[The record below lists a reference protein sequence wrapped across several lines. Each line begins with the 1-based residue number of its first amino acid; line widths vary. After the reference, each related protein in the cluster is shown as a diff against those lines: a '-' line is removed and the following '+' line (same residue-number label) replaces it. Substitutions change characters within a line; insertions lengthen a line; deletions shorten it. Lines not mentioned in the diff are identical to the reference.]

1 MIDPQAGQQSHE
13 NAAGRMFGG
22 GTVRNWK
29 HRTEA
34 DLASAA
40 LSELDPY
47 FTADREV
54 WGTHCSGK
62 RLRLDAVLRPRDPS
76 GWFDAT
82 PAFGVEFKNA
92 YAGSFDTRR
101 FTSWAAQAVDYAHT
115 RWDGHGPLT
124 IFACPAL
131 SAAFAA
137 RTAHT
142 PDASHLMVRVLG
154 QLGVGA
160 LGETGYGWT
169 LRLNGD
175 NLWSERYGVHRRW
188 SLIRKVGSR

>member
-1 MIDPQAGQQSHE
+1 VTSPSSPQHQSAG
-13 NAAGRMFGG
+13 N
-22 GTVRNWK
+22 GTSVRNWK

-40 LSELDPY
+40 LVELDPY

-62 RLRLDAVLRPRDPS
+62 RLRLDAVLRPRDPT
-76 GWFDAT
+76 GWADPP

-92 YAGSFDTRR
+92 YAGSFDTRH
-101 FTSWAAQAVDYAHT
+101 FTTWAAQAVDYAHT
-115 RWDGHGPLT
+115 QWDGYGPLT
-124 IFACPAL
+124 IFACPAI

-137 RTAHT
+137 DRTAS
-142 PDASHLMVRVLG
+142 ALAAARLMVRVLG
-154 QLGVGA
+154 QLGVGE

-175 NLWSERYGVHRRW
+175 NIWSERYGVHRKW
-188 SLIRKVGSR
+188 SLDRKVGSR